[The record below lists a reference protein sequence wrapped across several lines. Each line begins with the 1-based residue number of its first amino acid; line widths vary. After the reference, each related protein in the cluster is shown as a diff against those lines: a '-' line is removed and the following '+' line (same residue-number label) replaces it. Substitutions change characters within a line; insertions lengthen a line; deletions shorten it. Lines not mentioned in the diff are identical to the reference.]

1 MKLLHIKR
9 LEKNLSL
16 RQLGKNTGITYSY
29 LSQLETGKRN
39 NPSLPLLN
47 SLAKELDVPVSLLLA
62 DFSDL
67 NI

>member
-47 SLAKELDVPVSLLLA
+47 SLAKALDVPVSLLLA

>member
-16 RQLGKNTGITYSY
+16 RQLGKKSGITYSY
-29 LSQLETGKRN
+29 LSQLENGTRK
-39 NPSLPLLN
+39 NPSLPVLN
-47 SLAKELDVPVSLLLA
+47 SLARELDVPVSLLLA
-62 DFSDL
+62 DFSDI